1 MNLKKLAIVLG
12 IIQFNGLHAQ
22 NIEFENLKIGHIVD
36 DFSTENHLG
45 ERWILGKELLKGPI
59 VLIFYRGQWC
69 PFCNRHLSEL
79 QDSLAVLKELGVQ
92 VVAISPEKPEKINLT
107 IQKTGAEFPILWD
120 KDYVISDYFGLTFE
134 PNGTSKAMYNTML
147 GADLSNAHSDT
158 TGRLPIPAT
167 IIIDSSRVVR
177 WVRAD
182 KNYRIR
188 PSSSEIIEAVKNLE
202 L

>member
-45 ERWILGKELLKGPI
+45 ERWILSKELLKGPI

-107 IQKTGAEFPILWD
+107 IQKTGQNSP
-120 KDYVISDYFGLTFE
+120 YFGIR
-134 PNGTSKAMYNTML
+134 TML
-147 GADLSNAHSDT
+147 F
-158 TGRLPIPAT
+158 RT
-167 IIIDSSRVVR
+167 ILD
-177 WVRAD
+177 
-182 KNYRIR
+182 
-188 PSSSEIIEAVKNLE
+188 
-202 L
+202 